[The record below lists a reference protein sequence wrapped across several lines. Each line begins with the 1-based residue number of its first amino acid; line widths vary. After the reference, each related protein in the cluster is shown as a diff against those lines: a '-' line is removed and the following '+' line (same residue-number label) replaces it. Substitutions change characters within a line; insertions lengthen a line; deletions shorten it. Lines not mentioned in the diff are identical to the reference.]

1 MTAET
6 NLKPLYS
13 VTATPTRS
21 QSSMPSL
28 TRQSVE
34 RMEAG
39 KRAAKKIIS
48 SFPDYGKAP
57 PEYVVN
63 LAESL
68 SYLNEE
74 ELAVILHPI
83 NGVIARTKFL
93 PTFADISA
101 VLVEHRA
108 KQEQFKPAHTQYKRL
123 TDEQGPWDRE
133 TDYERK
139 ARVVRELLGYNPSP
153 KAQQMEGA
161 KRTLEPPTA
170 EDLRNLKL
178 KTLPGPISRQLRE
191 KLEAEGWQ
199 FVPPEEKTA

>member
-1 MTAET
+1 M
-6 NLKPLYS
+6 
-13 VTATPTRS
+13 
-21 QSSMPSL
+21 
-28 TRQSVE
+28 
-34 RMEAG
+34 
-39 KRAAKKIIS
+39 
-48 SFPDYGKAP
+48 
-57 PEYVVN
+57 VN

>member
-1 MTAET
+1 MNADQNLQPLGTAI
-6 NLKPLYS
+6 
-13 VTATPTRS
+13 ATQSRS
-21 QSSMPSL
+21 PSSMPSL

-39 KRAAKKIIS
+39 KRAAKKLIS

-74 ELAVILHPI
+74 ELAVVLHPL
-83 NGVIARTKFL
+83 NGVVARTKFL

-101 VLVEHRA
+101 VLVEHRNR
-108 KQEQFKPAHTQYKRL
+108 QEQFKPAHTQYKRL
-123 TDEQGPWDRE
+123 TEESGPWDKE
-133 TDYERK
+133 TDFERK

-153 KAQQMEGA
+153 AAQHLEA
-161 KRTLEPPTA
+161 KRELVPPA
-170 EDLRNLKL
+170 EEDLRNLKL
-178 KTLPGPISRQLRE
+178 KTPPAGPSPYLIAYL
-191 KLEAEGWQ
+191 KAEGWP
-199 FVPPEEKTA
+199 FVQSTEEEGA

>member
-1 MTAET
+1 MTAEPS
-6 NLKPLYS
+6 LKPLYA
-13 VTATPTRS
+13 VTTTPTRS

-68 SYLNEE
+68 SYLNDE
-74 ELAVILHPI
+74 ELAVVLHPL
-83 NGVIARTKFL
+83 NGVAARTKFL

-101 VLVEHRA
+101 VLVENRA

-123 TDEQGPWDRE
+123 TEEQGAWEKE

-139 ARVVRELLGYNPSP
+139 ARVVRELLGYNPSH
-153 KAQQMEGA
+153 KAQQLEP
-161 KRTLEPPTA
+161 KRELVPPTA

-178 KTLPGPISRQLRE
+178 KTPSGPISRQLRE
-191 KLEAEGWQ
+191 KLEADGWP
-199 FVPPEEKTA
+199 FIPSEEQRA

>member
-6 NLKPLYS
+6 NLKPLHS
-13 VTATPTRS
+13 VTVLPTRS

-39 KRAAKKIIS
+39 KRAAKKILA

-68 SYLNEE
+68 SYLNED
-74 ELAVILHPI
+74 ELSVVLHPL
-83 NGVIARTKFL
+83 NGVAARCKFL
-93 PTFADISA
+93 PTFADIFA

-108 KQEQFKPAHTQYKRL
+108 KQEQFKPAHTAYKRFEPAPETPVKVDTVFRPFPKL
-123 TDEQGPWDRE
+123 WAAFSDEPGLMKGHTFEALSEAARSLAMFGKDAAR
-133 TDYERK
+133 DVLARK
-139 ARVVRELLGYNPSP
+139 V
-153 KAQQMEGA
+153 GA
-161 KRTLEPPTA
+161 
-170 EDLRNLKL
+170 
-178 KTLPGPISRQLRE
+178 
-191 KLEAEGWQ
+191 
-199 FVPPEEKTA
+199 

>member
-1 MTAET
+1 M
-6 NLKPLYS
+6 
-13 VTATPTRS
+13 
-21 QSSMPSL
+21 
-28 TRQSVE
+28 
-34 RMEAG
+34 
-39 KRAAKKIIS
+39 
-48 SFPDYGKAP
+48 
-57 PEYVVN
+57 VN

-123 TDEQGPWDRE
+123 TEEQGPWEKE

-139 ARVVRELLGYNPSP
+139 ARVVKELLGYNPSP
-153 KAQQMEGA
+153 KAQQLEP
-161 KRTLEPPTA
+161 KRELVPPTA

-178 KTLPGPISRQLRE
+178 KTPPGPISRQLRE

-199 FVPPEEKTA
+199 FVPPEEKAA

>member
-1 MTAET
+1 MNADQD
-6 NLKPLYS
+6 LKPLG
-13 VTATPTRS
+13 TAITTQTRS
-21 QSSMPSL
+21 PSSMPSL
-28 TRQSVE
+28 TRQSAE

-68 SYLNEE
+68 SYLSEV
-74 ELAVILHPI
+74 ELAVVLHPL
-83 NGVIARTKFL
+83 NGVAARCKFL

-108 KQEQFKPAHTQYKRL
+108 KQEQFAPAHTQYKRL
-123 TDEQGPWDRE
+123 TEARGPWDEE

-139 ARVVRELLGYNPSP
+139 ARVVKELLGYNPSP

-161 KRTLEPPTA
+161 KRVLVPPT
-170 EDLRNLKL
+170 EEEVRNLRL
-178 KTLPGPISRQLRE
+178 KTPPSPPSEYLLRQLRE
-191 KLEAEGWQ
+191 EGWPFIPAQ
-199 FVPPEEKTA
+199 EAAE